1 MIRLQHF
8 YYSYFSPRNIFVLH
22 GLSGGNVLPETEAK
36 VRLHIALYQ
45 QNKERKHIFKED

>member
-8 YYSYFSPRNIFVLH
+8 YYSYFSPRNIFCAAWSLRV
-22 GLSGGNVLPETEAK
+22 NVLPESEAK

-45 QNKERKHIFKED
+45 QSKKRKHIFKED